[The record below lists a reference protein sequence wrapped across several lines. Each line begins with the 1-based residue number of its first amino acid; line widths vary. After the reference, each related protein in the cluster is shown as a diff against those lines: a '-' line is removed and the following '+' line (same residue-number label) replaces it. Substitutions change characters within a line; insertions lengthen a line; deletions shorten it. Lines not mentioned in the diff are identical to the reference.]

1 MCARAQLR
9 MVMQR
14 EWMWLSRP
22 VATRSVRWDWGPHA
36 LPRHWD
42 SLWAESVRFDLARWP
57 GSNAA
62 SEGSPRRRRR
72 HAASDPR
79 VPPSA
84 AATRSWF
91 CLFKAAL
98 GALRA
103 NCRGATNNHVLRRTI
118 SEGQGRHF
126 CARAHACWVSSLVS
140 LLVCE
145 GVCVGVRGSLCCC
158 ARASH
163 VGCLCWESLLVFML

>member
-1 MCARAQLR
+1 
-9 MVMQR
+9 
-14 EWMWLSRP
+14 MWLRAHLNLPTHPRLMVGFSLGRERAIRPGEVARVERGQRGVAATPSASCCERPSR
-22 VATRSVRWDWGPHA
+22 
-36 LPRHWD
+36 
-42 SLWAESVRFDLARWP
+42 
-57 GSNAA
+57 
-62 SEGSPRRRRR
+62 
-72 HAASDPR
+72 
-79 VPPSA
+79 PPSA

-140 LLVCE
+140 LLVF
-145 GVCVGVRGSLCCC
+145 VL
-158 ARASH
+158 
-163 VGCLCWESLLVFML
+163 